1 MCGFAGRASVCCTVS
16 SPILLA
22 YPPKHGDSSTIAFAA
37 EAARLTGAPL
47 VIVSVQPG
55 GSVMDRLSGG
65 EFEMHADA
73 QQPDLLATI
82 ETAARDVHA
91 EVRVVEH
98 STPAR
103 GLAGAID
110 ELQPRLVV
118 LGSTH
123 RGRLGRVLPG
133 STAERLIHGA
143 PCPVAV
149 VPRDHAMPAA
159 GLRSIGAAFVPTD
172 EGHAALRVA
181 ARLAGAAGARLI
193 AVTVLSPKHAEE
205 QAPGLLAA
213 STGDQDLSEN
223 RYARHR
229 LAATDALE
237 AAVAEVSEGVVT
249 EPDVLFQDP
258 VEGLTAASHRLDLL
272 VIGSR
277 AYGPLH
283 AVMLG
288 GVSRRVIVEAACPV
302 LVLPRGAETAAE
314 GLGAATTWE
323 RGAIT

>member
-1 MCGFAGRASVCCTVS
+1 VT
-16 SPILLA
+16 SPILVA
-22 YPPKHGDSSTIAFAA
+22 YPPKSADSSTIAFAA

-55 GSVMDRLSGG
+55 GSVLDRLSGG
-65 EFEMHADA
+65 EFEMHADPED
-73 QQPDLLATI
+73 PDLLARLETA
-82 ETAARDVHA
+82 TAARGVQA

-103 GLAGAID
+103 GLAGAIE
-110 ELQPRLVV
+110 ELRPRLVV

-143 PCPVAV
+143 PCPVVV
-149 VPRDHAMPAA
+149 VPRGHAMPAA

-172 EGHAALRVA
+172 EGHTALRVA
-181 ARLAGAAGARLI
+181 ARLAKAAGARLI

-223 RYARHR
+223 RYAQHR
-229 LAATDALE
+229 LVAQDALE
-237 AAVAEVSEGVVT
+237 AAIAEVSEGVAT

-258 VEGLTAASHRLDLL
+258 VEGLTAASHRLDLI
-272 VIGSR
+272 VVGSR

-288 GVSRRVIVEAACPV
+288 GVSRGVIVEAACPV
-302 LVLPRGAETAAE
+302 LVLPRGAEAAAD
-314 GLGAATTWE
+314 GLGAVEARERATS
-323 RGAIT
+323 

>member
-1 MCGFAGRASVCCTVS
+1 VS
-16 SPILLA
+16 SPILVA
-22 YPPKHGDSSTIAFAA
+22 YRPKSADSSTIAFAA

-47 VIVSVQPG
+47 VVVAVQPG
-55 GSVMDRLSGG
+55 GSVLDRLSGG
-65 EFEMHADA
+65 EFEMHGEDA
-73 QQPDLLATI
+73 QDPDLLAGLHT
-82 ETAARDVHA
+82 EMAARDVPA

-103 GLAGAID
+103 GVARAIE
-110 ELQPRLVV
+110 ELKPRLVV
-118 LGSTH
+118 LGSSH

-143 PCPVAV
+143 PCPVVV
-149 VPRDHAMPAA
+149 VPRDHAIPAA

-172 EGHAALRVA
+172 EGHMALRVA
-181 ARLAGAAGARLI
+181 ARLARAAGAHLL

-205 QAPGLLAA
+205 QAPGLMAA
-213 STGDQDLSEN
+213 STGDQDPSEN

-229 LAATDALE
+229 LVAEDTLE
-237 AAVAEVSEGVVT
+237 AAIAEVSQGLAI

-258 VEGLTAASHRLDLL
+258 VEGLTAASHRVDLL

-277 AYGPLH
+277 AYGPLQ

-302 LVLPRGAETAAE
+302 LVLPRGAEAAAD
-314 GLGAATTWE
+314 GLGADAQERATT
-323 RGAIT
+323 